1 MSWLSTEAFI
11 TSETKSEKDWNNRYL
26 SSFICQLFIPGISNV
41 LFVCFFFSVCSYV
54 VHKRCHEYVTFT
66 CPGADKG
73 ADSDVSNLF
82 HNCKHLE
89 NNTKKQNTT
98 LFLHQSEVNIALLI
112 SFTTATTNYFYPPFP
127 LFFFVL

>member
-1 MSWLSTEAFI
+1 M
-11 TSETKSEKDWNNRYL
+11 
-26 SSFICQLFIPGISNV
+26 
-41 LFVCFFFSVCSYV
+41 

-89 NNTKKQNTT
+89 NNTKKHNTT
-98 LFLHQSEVNIALLI
+98 LFLHQSESKHCAFNIFHNSYYELFLPSIPTFLFLSVMILLHALNPEYYVTFMLFAI
-112 SFTTATTNYFYPPFP
+112 SSSYKTTFIKI
-127 LFFFVL
+127 